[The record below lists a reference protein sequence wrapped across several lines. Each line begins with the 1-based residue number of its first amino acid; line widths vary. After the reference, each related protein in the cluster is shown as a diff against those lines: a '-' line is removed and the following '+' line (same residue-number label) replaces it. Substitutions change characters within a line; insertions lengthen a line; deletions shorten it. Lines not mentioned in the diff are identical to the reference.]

1 MQPARRGQYVST
13 LYTRNISSSELTINE
28 PAYGVV
34 YRAMDLTTPP
44 PHTVVAL
51 KQMRLS
57 DHERT
62 NGMPITSIR
71 EIALLRSLRHPNII
85 SVLDVAAGRDM
96 ADVYMVM
103 EYAEQVGTLLTAR
116 MKLWVFSCCW
126 QGGVPRFGGGF
137 ERIIGWLSGFPVRRR
152 EPRNRRGK

>member
-1 MQPARRGQYVST
+1 MII
-13 LYTRNISSSELTINE
+13 RNVISSARAVRLSLITHNVINTSELTIDE

-34 YRAMDLTTPP
+34 HRAMDLTTPL

-103 EYAEQVGTLLTAR
+103 EYAEQVGTL
-116 MKLWVFSCCW
+116 CC
-126 QGGVPRFGGGF
+126 
-137 ERIIGWLSGFPVRRR
+137 
-152 EPRNRRGK
+152 